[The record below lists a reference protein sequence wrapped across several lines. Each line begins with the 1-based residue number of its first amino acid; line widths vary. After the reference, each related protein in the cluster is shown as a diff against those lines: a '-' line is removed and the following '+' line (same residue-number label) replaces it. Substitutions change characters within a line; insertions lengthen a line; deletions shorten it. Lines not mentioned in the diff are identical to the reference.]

1 MMIRHTSPFGELLQL
16 RRAMERM
23 LDEPF
28 VRAVGT
34 SRSTTRRMPLDVFET
49 PEAIVIEAALPG
61 IKPEEVEVSVLG
73 DTLTLSAGSESE
85 SRSDE
90 NGYRWREVQRGK
102 VTRSVT
108 LPQGVVA
115 EQASATFENGL
126 LRLSVPKAQ
135 PAEAVRIPVT
145 APVAGEAAL
154 LDVASGPDA
163 SSAPEAQVEQAT
175 GQEA

>member
-23 LDEPF
+23 FDDQFARPMSAS
-28 VRAVGT
+28 RAT
-34 SRSTTRRMPLDVFET
+34 ARRMPLDVFET

-61 IKPEEVEVSVLG
+61 IRPEEVEVSVLG
-73 DTLTLSAGSESE
+73 DTLTLSAGRESE
-85 SRSDE
+85 SQSDD
-90 NGYRWREVQRGK
+90 NGYRYREVQRGK
-102 VTRSVT
+102 VARSVT

-115 EQASATFENGL
+115 DQARASFENGL

-145 APVAGEAAL
+145 VPVAGEAARI
-154 LDVASGPDA
+154 DA
-163 SSAPEAQVEQAT
+163 SSAPDGAGHEEQAT
-175 GQEA
+175 GQA